1 MNKQQ
6 FMQLMELQLS
16 AMDPQERAELLAD
29 YEQHFE
35 LGLVDGRTEEDI
47 ARELGQPEE
56 IAREVLGDRYVM
68 DSMTM
73 GTDYSYEGMPTNT
86 SPPKSSTTA
95 RNVFTGIGL
104 VFLNLM
110 LGFPLGLLLWSVW
123 LTVAGFSLLALTPIA
138 AVIDLLFFGEY
149 APSKLFFSIAACGIG
164 ILFAMLARFLFKAFS
179 SVTLQYVKWNKK
191 TIQGEYNG

>member
-35 LGLVDGRTEEDI
+35 LGLEDGRTEEDI

-56 IAREVLGDRYVM
+56 IVREALGDRYAM
-68 DSMTM
+68 DTM
-73 GTDYSYEGMPTNT
+73 STDHAYDVIRTNA

-110 LGFPLGLLLWSVW
+110 LGLPLGLLLWSVW

-138 AVIDLLFFGEY
+138 AVIDVLVFGEY
-149 APSKLFFSIAACGIG
+149 VPSKFFFSIAACGIG
-164 ILFAMLARFLFKAFS
+164 ILFAMLTKYLFKAFS
-179 SVTLQYVKWNKK
+179 SVTRQYVRWNKK